1 MMPNEPT
8 PLAEES
14 SVRRRLRILHLE
26 DDAEDA
32 ELIEAQLQRRGIV
45 CSVTRVATRAAFQA
59 ALDQAAVDLIL
70 SDSNLPAFDG
80 ASALKMAAAKC
91 PGIPFIFVSGDIS
104 DAAAR
109 EALAWGADDY
119 VPKGDI
125 SRLIAIVQRAFGKP
139 GPHA

>member
-1 MMPNEPT
+1 MAHEPT
-8 PLAEES
+8 SQREASPG
-14 SVRRRLRILHLE
+14 RRRLRILHLE

-32 ELIEAQLQRRGIV
+32 ELVEAQLQRHGIA
-45 CSVTRVATRAAFQA
+45 CRVTRVATRAAFQA

-70 SDSNLPAFDG
+70 SDSNLPSFDG

-91 PGIPFIFVSGDIS
+91 PGTPFIFVSGDTS

-119 VPKGDI
+119 VPKGDL
-125 SRLIAIVQRAFGKP
+125 SRLIAIVQRAFGEPDSEK
-139 GPHA
+139 